1 MNTTSIM
8 GHMVSQPIT
17 NDKHAPIA
25 ATWIRTTRR
34 PSLSANLPI
43 DTDASAEDIS
53 TYMELVQGMRN
64 KDELNSLRKA
74 LHGWN
79 AKILYIS
86 EEISV
91 KAMFF
96 VEQHY
101 LNHSI
106 QLADALIGA
115 TAIAYGLPILTGND
129 KHYKILNDLQLRKFR
144 P

>member
-1 MNTTSIM
+1 MI
-8 GHMVSQPIT
+8 
-17 NDKHAPIA
+17 
-25 ATWIRTTRR
+25 
-34 PSLSANLPI
+34 I
-43 DTDASAEDIS
+43 DTDVIIWYMKGNEKASKAIEKSKNFFIS
-53 TYMELVQGMRN
+53 VVTYMELVRGMRN
-64 KDELNSLRKA
+64 KNELNNLRRA
-74 LHGWN
+74 LHFWN
-79 AKILYIS
+79 SKILYIS

-101 LNHSI
+101 LSHSI

-129 KHYKILNDLQLRKFR
+129 KHYQILKDMQIKKFR

>member
-1 MNTTSIM
+1 
-8 GHMVSQPIT
+8 MVV
-17 NDKHAPIA
+17 
-25 ATWIRTTRR
+25 
-34 PSLSANLPI
+34 
-43 DTDASAEDIS
+43 DTDVLIWYMKGNENAYKTIENLKNFFIS
-53 TYMELVQGMRN
+53 VVTYMELVQGMRN
-64 KDELNSLRKA
+64 KNELNNFRRA

-79 AKILYIS
+79 SKILYIS

-101 LNHSI
+101 LSHSI

-129 KHYKILNDLQLRKFR
+129 KHYRILKDVQIKKFR